1 MRARFLNL
9 CIKLKVVIQQHDF
22 YVNIVKLNYFLSMT
36 LDLKELKLFANKLF
50 LPPIT

>member
-1 MRARFLNL
+1 
-9 CIKLKVVIQQHDF
+9 
-22 YVNIVKLNYFLSMT
+22 MT